1 MTTHHSRKSRKSRLR
16 KCPSMGR
23 QRVGD
28 SIGKAPPVRDVRR
41 NTREGHLAPPAD
53 YQHVVS
59 VRIQTLRH
67 VGGQQD
73 RKSTRL
79 NSSHTVISYAVFC
92 LKKKK
97 NIKQHKT
104 TSHKIL
110 KAHQFEFQI
119 LPKESGQDRLSCVA
133 GAVSDWN
140 EEETLALI
148 RLHIILQ

>member
-1 MTTHHSRKSRKSRLR
+1 MGRLANMKQAKKSKKYPEGSSAGPNEFPETRWRSANVIVTIPMTTHHSRKSRKSRLR

-67 VGGQQD
+67 VGGQHGGQAH
-73 RKSTRL
+73 RL
-79 NSSHTVISYAVFC
+79 
-92 LKKKK
+92 
-97 NIKQHKT
+97 
-104 TSHKIL
+104 
-110 KAHQFEFQI
+110 
-119 LPKESGQDRLSCVA
+119 
-133 GAVSDWN
+133 
-140 EEETLALI
+140 LALLEQSEKEAASQNI
-148 RLHIILQ
+148 QHGRDLVGDQKLGARG